1 MLRLSLSTSLSLFGK
16 AFSLYSSLSFFFF
29 TLFRTCV
36 NFLSSFFLFLVC
48 VSFYSFTLS
57 PLPLSLQVFVLIF
70 LALQSFFNQ
79 VTKFHEWG
87 DCWELIRTFCF
98 FRRECGKFQRFAF
111 RCYKRWE
118 AFKSF
123 WKGPS
128 KKKPIKF
135 DKLNFLKYK
144 RLMEQERDKSWIRL
158 QIFKLDRVWSEEME
172 RHLVGYLPSDDRA
185 RWTYICTKH
194 TASRCSRV
202 GGSGCLIHL
211 VETLLAPPSTTDQIL
226 SSSTSADIFFL

>member
-1 MLRLSLSTSLSLFGK
+1 MR
-16 AFSLYSSLSFFFF
+16 
-29 TLFRTCV
+29 
-36 NFLSSFFLFLVC
+36 FLLL
-48 VSFYSFTLS
+48 FYSLPS
-57 PLPLSLQVFVLIF
+57 PPLSLQLSHLDSGLIF

-128 KKKPIKF
+128 KKMPIKF

-158 QIFKLDRVWSEEME
+158 QIFKLGRVWSEEME
-172 RHLVGYLPSDDRA
+172 RHLLCYSPSDDRA

-202 GGSGCLIHL
+202 GGSGCLIRWIHL

-226 SSSTSADIFFL
+226 SSSTSVDIKIFVIGTRWRLMQVVK